1 MASFSAKERYIAR
14 ILSSMPELK
23 NKIKYIYQAICYYR
37 YGTKNPQYRSDYPIL
52 PIGVFDGNCSSFGG
66 YYDRPIIYGENA
78 FTHLTLCDTSKEPQ
92 RNKNVDICVYN
103 LQQQNIR
110 KIGKSFSYTW
120 QQGCKTQWIDD
131 DRLIFNVYEDNRYQS
146 QVFSLKENKVVNKYA
161 WPNQDSYKD
170 QFFLS
175 INYSRIMALRPDYG
189 YRNLSLPTKDEMK
202 DVENDGIR
210 LVDFHSGEARMLH
223 SLKDIASVEP
233 KEIFGRCIHVANH
246 LMINK
251 DGSRFIF
258 IHRFY
263 DGKVRHDRLMVSD
276 FKSMKVLVDND
287 MVSHCHWIDNERII
301 GYFRYQD
308 KDGFYYCN
316 VVTGEVTCCEVMTAL
331 QNGDGHPS
339 CFGEWITFDS
349 YPDKGRMQHLYLYNM
364 ATEQMTH
371 LLEVKHGLKF
381 QGEGRCDL
389 HPRFSADG
397 KYISFD
403 SVMSGKRQQYY
414 INVENIINR

>member
-1 MASFSAKERYIAR
+1 MPSFSAIERYVAR
-14 ILSSMPELK
+14 ILSSMPAIK
-23 NKIKYIYQAICYYR
+23 NKIKYLYQAICYLR
-37 YGTKNPQYRSDYPIL
+37 YGTKNPQYKSDYSIL
-52 PIGVFDGNCSSFGG
+52 SVSEDNTDCSSFGG
-66 YYDRPIIYGENA
+66 YYDRPTIHGDFV
-78 FTHLTLCDTSKEPQ
+78 FTHRTTCDTSKKP
-92 RNKNVDICVYN
+92 
-103 LQQQNIR
+103 R
-110 KIGKSFSYTW
+110 KDKDVEVSIYDMKHHKSIHVGNSSSYTW
-120 QQGCKTQWIDD
+120 QQGCKTQWLDD
-131 DRLIFNVYEDNRYQS
+131 DRLIFNVFEDGKYQS
-146 QVFSLKENKVVNKYA
+146 CVFSIKENRVVKRFDF
-161 WPNQDSYKD
+161 PNQDSFKD
-170 QFFLS
+170 RFFLS
-175 INYSRIMALRPDYG
+175 INYRRIMALRPDYG
-189 YRNLSLPTKDEMK
+189 YRNLPLLTKEEMK

-210 LVDFHSGEARMLH
+210 IVDFQSGEIRILH

-233 KEIFGRCIHVANH
+233 KRLFDKCIHVANH

-251 DGSRFIF
+251 EGSRFIF

-316 VVTGEVTCCEVMTAL
+316 VVTGEVKCCEVMTAL

-339 CFGEWITFDS
+339 CYGDWITFDS
-349 YPDKGRMQHLYLYNM
+349 YPDKGRMQHLYIYNM
-364 ATEQMTH
+364 VTEQMTH

-414 INVENIINR
+414 INVENIIK

>member
-14 ILSSMPELK
+14 ILSSMPAIK
-23 NKIKYIYQAICYYR
+23 NKIKYLYQAICYYR
-37 YGTKNPQYRSDYPIL
+37 YGTKNPQYKSDYPIS
-52 PIGVFDGNCSSFGG
+52 PVGEDNMEHSSFGG
-66 YYDRPIIYGENA
+66 YYDRPTINGDYV
-78 FTHLTLCDTSKEPQ
+78 FTHRTTCDTSKKP
-92 RNKNVDICVYN
+92 
-103 LQQQNIR
+103 R
-110 KIGKSFSYTW
+110 KDKDVEVSIYDMKHHKVIHVGNSSSYTW
-120 QQGCKTQWIDD
+120 QQGCKTQWLDD
-131 DRLIFNVYEDNRYQS
+131 DRLIFNVFEDGRYQS
-146 QVFSLKENKVVNKYA
+146 CVFSLKENRVVKRFDF
-161 WPNQDSYKD
+161 PNQDSFKD
-170 QFFLS
+170 RFFLS

-210 LVDFHSGEARMLH
+210 IVDFQSGESRILH

-233 KEIFGRCIHVANH
+233 KRIFDKCIHVANH

-251 DGSRFIF
+251 EGSRFIF

-339 CFGEWITFDS
+339 CYGDWITFDS
-349 YPDKGRMQHLYLYNM
+349 YPDKGRMQHLYIYNM
-364 ATEQMTH
+364 VTEQMTH

-414 INVENIINR
+414 INVESIIK

>member
-1 MASFSAKERYIAR
+1 MPSFSAKERYVAR
-14 ILSSMPELK
+14 ILSSMPAIK
-23 NKIKYIYQAICYYR
+23 NKIKYVYQAICYLR
-37 YGTKNPQYRSDYPIL
+37 YGTKNPQYRSDYPIS
-52 PIGVFDGNCSSFGG
+52 PIGEDNMEHSSFGG
-66 YYDRPIIYGENA
+66 YYDRPTIHGDYV
-78 FTHLTLCDTSKEPQ
+78 FTHRTTCDTSKKPQ
-92 RNKNVDICVYN
+92 KDKDVEVSIYDMKHHKAIHVGN
-103 LQQQNIR
+103 
-110 KIGKSFSYTW
+110 SSSYTW

-131 DRLIFNVYEDNRYQS
+131 DRLIFNVFEDGKYQS
-146 QVFSLKENKVVNKYA
+146 CVFSIKENKVVKKFDL
-161 WPNQDSYKD
+161 PNQDSFKD
-170 QFFLS
+170 KFFLS
-175 INYSRIMALRPDYG
+175 IDYRRIMALRPDYG
-189 YRNLSLPTKDEMK
+189 YRNLSLPTKEEMK
-202 DVENDGIR
+202 DLENEGIR
-210 LVDFHSGEARMLH
+210 IVDFQSGESRILH

-233 KEIFGRCIHVANH
+233 KEIFDRCMHVANH

-251 DGSRFIF
+251 EGSRFIF

-263 DGKVRHDRLMVSD
+263 EGRVRHDRLMVSD

-316 VVTGEVTCCEVMTAL
+316 VVTGEVKCCEVMTAL

-339 CFGEWITFDS
+339 CYGDWITFDS
-349 YPDKGRMQHLYLYNM
+349 YPDKGRMQHLYIYNM
-364 ATEQMTH
+364 VTEQMTH

-414 INVENIINR
+414 INVENIIK